1 MRWEDKMKNA
11 NRWAM
16 LMFMAATLAMATA
29 SAAQERTDSNTI
41 RLAQGQHATI
51 SGVIVTRDSDN
62 FVIRDAAGKEA
73 TVKLSGATA
82 IKEKKSNPFREAKRY
97 EPGQLIRGLQVE
109 VDGLGDADGA
119 LAARDIRFTQT
130 GYLVANSV
138 ESRVTPVEGQ
148 LKETGDRL
156 TRSEENAKHLTGEIE
171 EVGSIANAAR
181 GGAKAAQDTA
191 DTAIAG
197 VNAANE
203 RIALVDR
210 ETNER
215 ISSVDDYEVKEN
227 AVIHFQPGSSLL
239 THDAKDQLDRL
250 VQESKEH
257 KGYVVEVTGFA
268 SADGNATFNRLL
280 SKHRADAV
288 VQYLADNLVPLR
300 RIVTPFGFGVN
311 QPVADNKTPAGRSE
325 NRRVEVKILMSK
337 GLTEGK
343 PGDAAGAAARK

>member
-1 MRWEDKMKNA
+1 MKNA
-11 NRWAM
+11 NRWT
-16 LMFMAATLAMATA
+16 LVMFMAAMLTMATA
-29 SAAQERTDSNTI
+29 SAAQEKTNASQI

-51 SGVIVTRDSDN
+51 SGVIVSHASDS
-62 FVIRDAAGKEA
+62 FLMRDADGKET

-82 IKEKKSNPFREAKRY
+82 IKEKKSNPFRGAKRY
-97 EPGQLIRGLQVE
+97 GSEQLVRGLQVE
-109 VDGLGDADGA
+109 VDGLGDVDGA

-130 GYLVANSV
+130 EYLVANSV
-138 ESRVTPVEGQ
+138 ESRVTPVEGE

-156 TRSEENAKHLTGEIE
+156 TRSEENAKHLTGQVD
-171 EVGSIANAAR
+171 EVSSIANAAR

-203 RIALVDR
+203 KISLVDR

-215 ISSVDDYEVKEN
+215 ISSVDDYVVKEN
-227 AVIHFQPGSSLL
+227 AVIHFKLGSALL
-239 THDAKDQLDRL
+239 SSDAKEQLDRL
-250 VQESKEH
+250 VQESKDN

-268 SADGNATFNRLL
+268 SSDGDASSNRIL

-311 QPVADNKTPAGRSE
+311 QPVADNKTPAGRVE
-325 NRRVEVKILMSK
+325 NRRVEVKILTSK

-343 PGDAAGAAARK
+343 PADATAAAVRK

>member
-1 MRWEDKMKNA
+1 MKNA
-11 NRWAM
+11 NRWM
-16 LMFMAATLAMATA
+16 VVMFMAAMLAMATA
-29 SAAQERTDSNTI
+29 SAAQERTDANVI
-41 RLAQGQHATI
+41 KLAQGQHETI
-51 SGVIVTRDSDN
+51 SGVIVTRDNDS
-62 FVIRDAAGKEA
+62 FVVRDAAGMEA

-82 IKEKKSNPFREAKRY
+82 IKEKKSNPFRGAKRY
-97 EPGQLIRGLQVE
+97 GADQLLRGLQVE

-130 GYLVANSV
+130 SYVIANSV

-156 TRSEENAKHLTGEIE
+156 TRTEENAKHLTGEVE
-171 EVGSIANAAR
+171 EVGAVANAAR

-197 VNAANE
+197 VNAANQ
-203 RIALVDR
+203 RIAVVDR

-215 ISSVDDYEVKEN
+215 ISAVDDYEVKEN
-227 AVIHFQPGSSLL
+227 VLIRFRIGSSLL
-239 THDAKDQLDRL
+239 SRDAKEQLDRL
-250 VQESKEH
+250 VQESKDH

-268 SADGNATFNRLL
+268 SSEGDSAFNRLL

-288 VQYLADNLVPLR
+288 AQYLVDNLVPLR
-300 RIVTPFGFGVN
+300 RIVTPFGFGIS
-311 QPVADNKTPAGRSE
+311 QPVADNKTPAGRAE

-337 GLTEGK
+337 GLAEGK
-343 PGDAAGAAARK
+343 PVDTAGTATRK